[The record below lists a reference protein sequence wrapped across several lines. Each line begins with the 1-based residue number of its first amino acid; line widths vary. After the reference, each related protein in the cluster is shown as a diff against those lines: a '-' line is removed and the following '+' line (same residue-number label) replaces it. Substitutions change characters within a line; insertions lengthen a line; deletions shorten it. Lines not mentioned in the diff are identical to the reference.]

1 MANDFVQRTTSAA
14 PGAMEHLLPRNATLD
29 EVELSIVIPA
39 MNEEITVGEFME
51 WSKEGLQRA
60 GVSGQILIVDSS
72 TDNTPA
78 IVLEHGGEVLRVPK
92 RGVGSAYLDSLPYIR
107 GKWILMGDA
116 DLTYDFREI
125 APFVAEFRKGA
136 EFIMGSRFRGSIE
149 KGAMPKL
156 HRYFGTPLTNWI
168 LNRIYRSNFSDIH
181 CGIRGVTREALDR
194 INITS
199 RGWEYASEMVLKAAR
214 LKLISSEVPIK
225 FYKDREGRLSHH
237 LRVGWRSPWLAG
249 WVNLKVM
256 LVYAADSFLLKAGAV
271 LLVIG
276 LVLSLGLA
284 AGPVRIGRIGF
295 SLYWML
301 LGVTCATLGYS
312 SIQIGILARVMH
324 GLRPRFIERIKRVLT
339 SSWDDRIGQLYVGRS
354 DSPWASRLPVFE
366 TRAEPASYLA
376 SSHFRSAARHPWIP
390 DILLHA
396 ADGNGKPRHLKVSPV
411 SPRAHESY
419 GQHGLTL
426 ADRLGVWLSQR
437 AIRRHLPIRSDLEVL
452 ELGCGYGATQLLALE
467 PRLKR
472 GIGVDFQIAPEL
484 RESREIHFLSG
495 NDRGDHSE
503 TGKRKPGSGDAYLSL
518 GAPR

>member
-1 MANDFVQRTTSAA
+1 MDVLQRSAQINAGVFEHILPHDTT
-14 PGAMEHLLPRNATLD
+14 PD
-29 EVELSIVIPA
+29 DVELSIVIPA
-39 MNEEITVGEFME
+39 MNEEITVAEFME
-51 WSKEGLQRA
+51 WCKEGIERA
-60 GVSGQILIVDSS
+60 GVTAQILIVDSS
-72 TDNTPA
+72 TDNTPN

-92 RGVGSAYLDSLPYIR
+92 RGVGSAYMDSIPYVR

-125 APFVAEFRKGA
+125 APFVQEFRKGA

-225 FYKDREGRLSHH
+225 FYKDRAGRFSHH
-237 LRVGWRSPWLAG
+237 RRVGWRSSWLAG

-256 LVYAADSFLLKAGAV
+256 LVYAADSFLLAPGVALFGLG
-271 LLVIG
+271 LL
-276 LVLSLGLA
+276 LSLALA
-284 AGPVRIGRIGF
+284 AGPVRIGKVGF

-324 GLRPRFIERIKRVLT
+324 GLRPRFIDRMQRTFSYDRGLIASGVLALAGLMLLGNLAYHYVKLGLNLEAISHPAILGLLFLILGFQTFCFTLLMEMAKRVIP
-339 SSWDDRIGQLYVGRS
+339 SSRQ
-354 DSPWASRLPVFE
+354 
-366 TRAEPASYLA
+366 
-376 SSHFRSAARHPWIP
+376 
-390 DILLHA
+390 
-396 ADGNGKPRHLKVSPV
+396 
-411 SPRAHESY
+411 
-419 GQHGLTL
+419 
-426 ADRLGVWLSQR
+426 
-437 AIRRHLPIRSDLEVL
+437 
-452 ELGCGYGATQLLALE
+452 
-467 PRLKR
+467 
-472 GIGVDFQIAPEL
+472 
-484 RESREIHFLSG
+484 
-495 NDRGDHSE
+495 
-503 TGKRKPGSGDAYLSL
+503 
-518 GAPR
+518 